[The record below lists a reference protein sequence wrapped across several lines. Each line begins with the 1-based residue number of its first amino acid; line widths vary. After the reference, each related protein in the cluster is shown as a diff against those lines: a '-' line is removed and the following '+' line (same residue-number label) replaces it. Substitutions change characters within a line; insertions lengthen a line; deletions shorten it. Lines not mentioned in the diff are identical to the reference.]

1 MALATKDPYASAQ
14 LQGKDY
20 GLGRLVYGAFIE
32 EIPIGYNVCRG
43 YAGETCAD
51 QLRLS
56 STKKARDKVLEKAST
71 LVRLTD
77 IDEQEEVWK
86 PMNRGRRIYRNLQ
99 GRVEVSSEGRVKID
113 GLIQAQYKVQ
123 GYLLLLQKQHW
134 YFVHRMVAA
143 TFVSNPDPHRPKI
156 VNHMNLNRSCNK
168 VWNLEWVSA
177 SENTA
182 HAWGRPVVVTDERDG
197 STAKFLTM
205 KAARKRFKVC
215 LNELEK
221 FVSVRE
227 QDKTIYDGNA
237 NNEEEIEQTVTPVM
251 QNNSDIVGELDLE
264 HMDSSDEEYLFGSDE
279 GITDEEDNDD
289 MPYTITDSQQKL
301 MQNYYADHQ
310 SHIYNENVMGTPD
323 IEYYISE
330 EEHALS
336 EKSSTLSSKESRQQT
351 EVNNMSQYLSEVFL
365 RDTRI
370 THLVENAPESANTYS
385 MLNRDY
391 YNSEDD
397 KDVEDDDKDIKENV
411 DKLIKYKHKRN
422 HDIDTSEDDED
433 VEEDDDKYIKGR
445 PYRPPPRKVTDHP
458 LPPKNSYRPPKITEH
473 LNQIHK
479 IFLFVPA

>member
-215 LNELEK
+215 RATIVKKLE
-221 FVSVRE
+221 
-227 QDKTIYDGNA
+227 D
-237 NNEEEIEQTVTPVM
+237 
-251 QNNSDIVGELDLE
+251 
-264 HMDSSDEEYLFGSDE
+264 
-279 GITDEEDNDD
+279 
-289 MPYTITDSQQKL
+289 
-301 MQNYYADHQ
+301 
-310 SHIYNENVMGTPD
+310 GTPF
-323 IEYYISE
+323 
-330 EEHALS
+330 
-336 EKSSTLSSKESRQQT
+336 R
-351 EVNNMSQYLSEVFL
+351 NFF
-365 RDTRI
+365 
-370 THLVENAPESANTYS
+370 YS
-385 MLNRDY
+385 
-391 YNSEDD
+391 
-397 KDVEDDDKDIKENV
+397 
-411 DKLIKYKHKRN
+411 
-422 HDIDTSEDDED
+422 
-433 VEEDDDKYIKGR
+433 
-445 PYRPPPRKVTDHP
+445 
-458 LPPKNSYRPPKITEH
+458 
-473 LNQIHK
+473 
-479 IFLFVPA
+479 